1 MLQSIRRYL
10 AKTPLRPIYRRLRW
24 RLRVARESQ
33 SNESIILQQL
43 LKTVDAPPTFVEFGF
58 HASEFNCIRLARR
71 ARGLLIDGD
80 TQSVAASREFLPK
93 GIEAVDKFLTLENLD
108 FIRNKFPQIGVLSI
122 DVDGNDY
129 WFLEALIETKP
140 SIIIVEYNATLGLRP
155 ITVPYDA
162 AFDRHQKH
170 PSGWYHGASI
180 TALSQL
186 AAKHGYGLA
195 AVSDG
200 GQNLFFTR
208 TGSLDPAANWR
219 PNVLREKWSGKAVPE
234 QWDTIAGMPFVTV

>member
-1 MLQSIRRYL
+1 M
-10 AKTPLRPIYRRLRW
+10 
-24 RLRVARESQ
+24 
-33 SNESIILQQL
+33 
-43 LKTVDAPPTFVEFGF
+43 
-58 HASEFNCIRLARR
+58 
-71 ARGLLIDGD
+71 
-80 TQSVAASREFLPK
+80 
-93 GIEAVDKFLTLENLD
+93 
-108 FIRNKFPQIGVLSI
+108 
-122 DVDGNDY
+122 
-129 WFLEALIETKP
+129 
-140 SIIIVEYNATLGLRP
+140 
-155 ITVPYDA
+155 PYDA

-208 TGSLDPAANWR
+208 TGSLDPAASWR

-234 QWDTIAGMPFVTV
+234 QWDTIAAMPFVTV